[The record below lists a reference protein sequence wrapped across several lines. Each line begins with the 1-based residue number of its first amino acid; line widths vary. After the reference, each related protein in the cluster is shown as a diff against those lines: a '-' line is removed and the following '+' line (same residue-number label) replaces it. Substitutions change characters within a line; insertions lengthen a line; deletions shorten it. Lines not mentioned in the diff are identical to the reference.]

1 MEEKS
6 RLKNFCLVTG
16 ETCDVI
22 WNCTEFLMGA
32 EFVRK
37 RMGLVTKEKKKKILR
52 ERTAT
57 SKKLIIISHCR
68 NML

>member
-1 MEEKS
+1 
-6 RLKNFCLVTG
+6 
-16 ETCDVI
+16 
-22 WNCTEFLMGA
+22 MGA

-57 SKKLIIISHCR
+57 SKKFIIISHCR